1 MDKLRKFFLLTAMI
15 GFITA
20 CSSEEEIIESKP
32 ETNGIWQEVNFS
44 LGVLEGTPVNS
55 RAIGDL
61 NANGLPKAEYPQELG
76 LYMQKYVYSDTS
88 GKGEFNKKVVQLYD
102 ENTESKAATFSY
114 YIDTNKNEVTIKG
127 NSTDSDE
134 ASFKIKI
141 RESVKDVW
149 EGDFFMFTSQKEAG
163 PIAMP
168 RLDPE
173 QNLYKDEYPDA
184 TMEYGDRLFVSC
196 GYFFA
201 WKDKTQGVV
210 GLYYYL
216 HNDYEGHEKDEIREV
231 EQWRTKALDIFMDR
245 KTACISV
252 RLMIVDSFNNGNW
265 KNIAG
270 LEDGKAD
277 GETAIRCTN
286 EALNKYMENNNKPYK
301 FKVQDLFIRKKVL
314 TGFPRLYTLDGG
326 FDIRN
331 GGRSPMFV
339 CNLDYPAWMNE
350 SADFQNGNVSLHG
363 LTSVCDSEPFIPTDE
378 KNLPGI
384 SLDLFMGFGNA
395 ETEEYNKAVVMK
407 VNFDNQ
413 YAVSSNTVTRMYIL
427 FTLKNVVE
435 FYEYFTAATPSTR
448 SVEEFTLSPEQVVFV
463 SEPYRSDKK

>member
-20 CSSEEEIIESKP
+20 CSSEEEIIEPKP

-61 NANGLPKAEYPQELG
+61 DANGLPKAEYPQELG

-88 GKGEFNKKVVQLYD
+88 GKGEFNEKVVKLYD

-127 NSTDSDE
+127 NPTDSDE

-163 PIAMP
+163 PIQMP

-201 WKDKTQGVV
+201 WKDKHEGVV
-210 GLYYYL
+210 GLYYFMN
-216 HNDYEGHEKDEIREV
+216 NDYEGHEKDEIREV
-231 EQWRTKALDIFMDR
+231 EQWQTKTLDIPMNR
-245 KTACISV
+245 KTACLSV
-252 RLMIVDSFNNGNW
+252 RLMIVDSFDNGNW

-277 GETAIRCTN
+277 RETAIRCTN
-286 EALNKYMENNNKPYK
+286 EALNKYLENNNKPYE

-339 CNLDYPAWMNE
+339 CNLDYPAWMKE
-350 SADFQNGNVSLHG
+350 FTDFQNGNKYLYG
-363 LTSVCDSEPFIPTDE
+363 LTSICDSQPFIPADE
-378 KNLPGI
+378 KDLPRI

-413 YAVSSNTVTRMYIL
+413 YAVSANTLTRMYIL
-427 FTLKNVVE
+427 FTLKNVVD
-435 FYEYFTAATPSTR
+435 FYEHFTAATPSTR

>member
-20 CSSEEEIIESKP
+20 CSSEEEIIEPKP
-32 ETNGIWQEVNFS
+32 ETKGIWQEVNFS

-61 NANGLPKAEYPQELG
+61 DANGLPKAEYPQELG
-76 LYMQKYVYSDTS
+76 LYMQKYAYTS
-88 GKGEFNKKVVQLYD
+88 KKGEFDEKVVKLYD

-114 YIDTNKNEVTIKG
+114 YIDADKNEVTIKG

-163 PIAMP
+163 PIQMP

-173 QNLYKDEYPDA
+173 ENLYKDEYPNA

-201 WKDKTQGVV
+201 WKDKNEGVV
-210 GLYYYL
+210 GLYYYV

-231 EQWRTKALDIFMDR
+231 EQWQTKTLDISMDR
-245 KTACISV
+245 KTACLSV
-252 RLMIVDSFNNGNW
+252 RLMIVDSFDNGNW

-270 LEDGKAD
+270 LEDGKVD

-314 TGFPRLYTLDGG
+314 TGFPSVYTLDGG
-326 FDIRN
+326 FETKDRL
-331 GGRSPMFV
+331 PMFV
-339 CNLDYPAWMNE
+339 CNLDYPAWMKE
-350 SADFQNGNVSLHG
+350 SADFQNGSISLHG
-363 LTSVCDSEPFIPTDE
+363 LTSICDSEPFILTDE

-395 ETEEYNKAVVMK
+395 ETKEYDKAVVMK
-407 VNFDNQ
+407 VDFDNG
-413 YAVSSNTVTRMYIL
+413 YTVSANTLTRMYIL

-435 FYEYFTAATPSTR
+435 FYEHFTAATPSTR
-448 SVEEFTLSPEQVVFV
+448 SVEEFTLSPEQVVFA

>member
-20 CSSEEEIIESKP
+20 CSSEEEIIEPKP

-61 NANGLPKAEYPQELG
+61 NGNGVPKAEYPQDLG
-76 LYMQKYVYSDTS
+76 LYMQKYAYASK
-88 GKGEFNKKVVQLYD
+88 KGEFDEKVVKLYD
-102 ENTESKAATFSY
+102 ENTEGKAATFSY
-114 YIDTNKNEVTIKG
+114 YIDTNNNEVTIKG

-163 PIAMP
+163 PIQMP

-173 QNLYKDEYPDA
+173 ENLYPNTYKDA

-201 WKDKTQGVV
+201 WKDKTKGVV

-216 HNDYEGHEKDEIREV
+216 HNDYEGNEKDEIREV
-231 EQWRTKALDIFMDR
+231 DQWQTKTLDISMDR
-245 KTACISV
+245 KTACLSV
-252 RLMIVDSFNNGNW
+252 RLMIVDSFNNGTW

-270 LEDGKAD
+270 LEDGNVD
-277 GETAIRCTN
+277 VETAIKCTN
-286 EALNKYMENNNKPYK
+286 EALSKYMVDNKKSYEI
-301 FKVQDLFIRKKVL
+301 KVQNLFIRKKVL
-314 TGFPRLYTLDGG
+314 TGLPSVYTFDNG
-326 FDIRN
+326 FDIYSERL
-331 GGRSPMFV
+331 PMFV
-339 CNLDYPAWMNE
+339 CNLDHPAWMKE
-350 SADFQNGNVSLHG
+350 FTDFQNGSIYLHG
-363 LTSVCDSEPFIPTDE
+363 LTSICDSEPFIPTDE
-378 KNLPGI
+378 KGLPGI

-407 VNFDNQ
+407 VDFENQ
-413 YAVSSNTVTRMYIL
+413 YAVSANTVTRMYIF

-435 FYEYFTAATPSTR
+435 FYEHFTAATPSTR
-448 SVEEFTLSPEQVVFV
+448 SVEEFTLSPEQVVFA

>member
-20 CSSEEEIIESKP
+20 CSSEEEIIEPKP

-61 NANGLPKAEYPQELG
+61 DANGVPKAEYPQELG
-76 LYMQKYVYSDTS
+76 LYMQKYAYMSN
-88 GKGEFNKKVVQLYD
+88 KGEFDEKVVKLYD

-114 YIDTNKNEVTIKG
+114 YIDTNNNEVTIKG

-163 PIAMP
+163 PIQMP

-201 WKDKTQGVV
+201 WKDKNEGVV
-210 GLYYYL
+210 GLYYYV

-231 EQWRTKALDIFMDR
+231 EQWQTKTLDIYMDR
-245 KTACISV
+245 KTACLSV
-252 RLMIVDSFNNGNW
+252 RLMIVDSFDNGNW

-270 LEDGKAD
+270 LEDGAD
-277 GETAIRCTN
+277 GETAIKYTN
-286 EALNKYMENNNKPYK
+286 EALNKYLEDNNEPYK
-301 FKVQDLFIRKKVL
+301 FEVQDLFIRKKVL
-314 TGFPRLYTLDGG
+314 TEFPSVYTLDDG
-326 FDIRN
+326 FDTRY
-331 GGRSPMFV
+331 GDRLPMFV
-339 CNLDYPAWMNE
+339 CNLDYPAWMKE

-363 LTSVCDSEPFIPTDE
+363 LTSICDSEPFIPADE
-378 KNLPGI
+378 KNLSGI
-384 SLDLFMGFGNA
+384 SLHLFMGFGNA
-395 ETEEYNKAVVMK
+395 EKEEYDKAVVMK
-407 VNFDNQ
+407 VDFDNG
-413 YAVSSNTVTRMYIL
+413 YAVSANTVTRMYIL

-435 FYEYFTAATPSTR
+435 FYKYFTNSTPSTR
-448 SVEEFTLSPEQVVFV
+448 SVEEFTLSPEQVVFA